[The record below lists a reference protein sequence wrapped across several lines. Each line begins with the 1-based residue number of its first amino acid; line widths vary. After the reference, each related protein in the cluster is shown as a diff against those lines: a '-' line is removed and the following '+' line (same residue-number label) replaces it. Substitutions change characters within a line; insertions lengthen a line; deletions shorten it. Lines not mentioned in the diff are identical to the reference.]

1 MQWIKTWTVV
11 SLFLGYFIPFM
22 LSVVMHCL
30 LIIVLLIFDG
40 SSHKTKLIAPVP
52 SHMNASLVQMPKNL
66 ISNTKNRNQH
76 NKLRNNNQTK
86 LSEEIVLNN
95 KASKNNKSK
104 TEAEKKRNVLLE
116 KLSKQ
121 EKAWM
126 EQQKA
131 LERKQ
136 LETHQLSSRELEIM
150 RRLEQKHQNKNA
162 KNVVLD
168 KQAEEIAHYSSLLD
182 GLISRYWRPPSMM
195 SDKLEVIVQ
204 VRLSRYGD
212 ILEAKFIV
220 KSSHVEFNQSAL
232 DAINKAAPFSELKKM
247 DRTLFEKAFQY
258 VNFRFK
264 PSGVVR

>member
-1 MQWIKTWTVV
+1 
-11 SLFLGYFIPFM
+11 
-22 LSVVMHCL
+22 MHGL

-40 SSHKTKLIAPVP
+40 SSQKTKLIAPVP

-66 ISNTKNRNQH
+66 IPNTKNRKEN
-76 NKLRNNNQTK
+76 NPRNNSQTK
-86 LSEEIVLNN
+86 SPEEIVLNN
-95 KASKNNKSK
+95 KASQNNRIKKES
-104 TEAEKKRNVLLE
+104 EKKRKLLLE

-126 EQQKA
+126 EQQKE

-136 LETHQLSSRELEIM
+136 LETQPLSSRELEIM
-150 RRLEQKHQNKNA
+150 RRLEQKHKNKNA

-168 KQAEEIAHYSSLLD
+168 KQAEQIAHYSSLLD
-182 GLISRYWRPPSMM
+182 GLISRYWRPPSLT

-220 KSSHVEFNQSAL
+220 ESSHAEFNQSAL
-232 DAINKAAPFSELKKM
+232 DAINKAAPFSELQKM
-247 DRTLFEKAFQY
+247 DRTLFKKAFQY